1 MLDYE
6 RVKSLIIPINILL
19 PQRIIQIVKG
29 VSRRRLSN
37 FGQVKMSLSPPATVV
52 LYWVSNNK
60 NMVSYLGL

>member
-29 VSRRRLSN
+29 SVAGDSVTLGEPESC
-37 FGQVKMSLSPPATVV
+37 PATVV
-52 LYWVSNNK
+52 LYGVCR
-60 NMVSYLGL
+60 